1 MWVVITSVIY
11 CRMGPRFD
19 YDGLESGM
27 ARLISLRE

>member
-1 MWVVITSVIY
+1 
-11 CRMGPRFD
+11 MGPRFD